1 MIPKTSSARW
11 LAGIRAGVVAI
22 AIASIIV
29 VLAIDPDGVTLD
41 ENTPEGTVQRYI
53 QALQDEQYDVAYRLL
68 SAEAQAECTL
78 SNFRS
83 QGRFGRDQDT
93 RVRLDRVIEASDGTE
108 VRLEMVNFSG
118 ISPFEFDFTF
128 EDGRYTV
135 NYLVNETD
143 DGWRVSN
150 APWPYTDCGYRLRVP
165 VPEPTATPTPAPA
178 ATPAPAEA

>member
-11 LAGIRAGVVAI
+11 LAGISAGVVAI

-53 QALQDEQYDVAYRLL
+53 QALQDERYDDAYQLL
-68 SAEAQAECTL
+68 SAEAQADCTL

-83 QGRFGRDQDT
+83 RGRFGRDQDI
-93 RVRLDRVIEASDGTE
+93 RVKLDRVVEASDGTE

-118 ISPFEFDFTF
+118 I
-128 EDGRYTV
+128 
-135 NYLVNETD
+135 
-143 DGWRVSN
+143 
-150 APWPYTDCGYRLRVP
+150 
-165 VPEPTATPTPAPA
+165 
-178 ATPAPAEA
+178 